1 MKKIEYNIK
10 GMVCSRC
17 LKVLHEELEALGAT
31 ILKIQLGRI
40 LLEYIPEDITTQQF
54 ESVFKE
60 NEFEIIRD
68 VPTLLAEE
76 TKREIHEYVWKSD
89 HGVNLSDFL
98 STRLK
103 RNYDG
108 ISKNFT
114 NIYGRT
120 IERYS
125 LIIKVER
132 AKELLEI
139 GELNMSEIAYS
150 LGYQNPSAL
159 SRQFKKETG
168 MTLNSYRQLEKRE
181 RIPVDKI

>member
-1 MKKIEYNIK
+1 MEKIEFNIK

-17 LKVLHEELEALGAT
+17 LKVLHDELEDLGAT
-31 ILKIQLGRI
+31 VLQIQLGRI
-40 LLEYIPEDITTQQF
+40 LLQYTPEEINTQQF

-60 NEFEIIRD
+60 NDFEIIRD
-68 VPTLLAEE
+68 LPTLLAEK
-76 TKREIHEYVWKSD
+76 TKRLVHEYVWRSD
-89 HGVNLSDFL
+89 HEVNLSDFL

-108 ISKNFT
+108 ISKNFST
-114 NIYGRT
+114 VFGRT

-125 LIIKVER
+125 LILKVER
-132 AKELLEI
+132 AKELIEI
-139 GELNMSEIAYS
+139 GELNLSEIAYS

-168 MTLNSYRQLEKRE
+168 MTLNRYRQLEKRE
-181 RIPVDKI
+181 RIPLDKI

>member
-1 MKKIEYNIK
+1 MKIIEYNIK

-17 LKVLHEELEALGAT
+17 LKVLNDELEALGAT
-31 ILKIQLGRI
+31 VLEIQLGRI
-40 LLEYIPEDITTQQF
+40 VLQYTPEEINTQQF
-54 ESVFKE
+54 ESVFRE

-68 VPTLLAEE
+68 IPTLLAEE
-76 TKREIHEYVWKSD
+76 TKRLIHEYVWRSD

-98 STRLK
+98 SARLK

-108 ISKNFT
+108 ISKNFS

-120 IERYS
+120 IERYN
-125 LIIKVER
+125 LILKVER
-132 AKELLEI
+132 AKELIEI
-139 GELNMSEIAYS
+139 GEINISEIAYS

-168 MTLNSYRQLEKRE
+168 MTLNMYRQLEKRE
-181 RIPVDKI
+181 RIPLDKI